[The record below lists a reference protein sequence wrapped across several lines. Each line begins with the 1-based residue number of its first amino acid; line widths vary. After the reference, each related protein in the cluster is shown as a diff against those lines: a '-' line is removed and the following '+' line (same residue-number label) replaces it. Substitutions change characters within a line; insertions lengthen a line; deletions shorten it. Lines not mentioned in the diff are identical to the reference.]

1 MLQLFGSLVPHK
13 TSSIVTHIPGGVLC
27 RRLLWVTSLYWAAP
41 VQAGSSAQDVHA
53 LSMARILRNCSD
65 PLSLTLCAVLALQSI
80 EDVEDTRDGATM
92 HLQELSALIDQ
103 VRANIEAIHGATPK
117 P

>member
-1 MLQLFGSLVPHK
+1 MSALGLHLPKRAAWHRICTRCPWPGSS
-13 TSSIVTHIPGGVLC
+13 T
-27 RRLLWVTSLYWAAP
+27 
-41 VQAGSSAQDVHA
+41 AGSDSPA
-53 LSMARILRNCSD
+53 L
-65 PLSLTLCAVLALQSI
+65 TYCAALALQSI

>member
-1 MLQLFGSLVPHK
+1 MAGILK
-13 TSSIVTHIPGGVLC
+13 TCPDSPALTRC
-27 RRLLWVTSLYWAAP
+27 AA
-41 VQAGSSAQDVHA
+41 
-53 LSMARILRNCSD
+53 
-65 PLSLTLCAVLALQSI
+65 LALQSI

-117 P
+117 PQTSPALLSPAA